1 MWPLSNLLKTFV
13 KKGQLTVIDVDGISH
28 IFGSGE
34 GGPSVVMRLHD
45 KSLRWKLFFNPELQA
60 AESYMDGGLTFEE
73 GSGCFDLLN
82 LFSVNRGPLAS
93 HKVQGALRRGW
104 RADRD

>member
-1 MWPLSNLLKTFV
+1 
-13 KKGQLTVIDVDGISH
+13 
-28 IFGSGE
+28 
-34 GGPSVVMRLHD
+34 
-45 KSLRWKLFFNPELQA
+45 
-60 AESYMDGGLTFEE
+60 MDGGLTFEE

-104 RADRD
+104 RSMRRRQQANDADNAKRQAPGAAPL